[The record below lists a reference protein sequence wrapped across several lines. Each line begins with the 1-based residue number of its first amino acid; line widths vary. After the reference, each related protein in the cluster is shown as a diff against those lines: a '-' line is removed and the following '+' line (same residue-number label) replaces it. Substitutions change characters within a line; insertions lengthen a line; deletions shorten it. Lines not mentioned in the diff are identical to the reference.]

1 MMKTSWGKPVHVISF
16 IRTLLIVLTV
26 AVCLATLMG
35 CGNSPEKDASPAAYI
50 ETMRKAA
57 EAGDADAQYD
67 LGLMY
72 HDGEGVPEDYVEAVK
87 WFRKAA
93 EQGHAAAQFYLGIAY
108 HGGVGVPKDDA
119 EAVKWLRKAA
129 EQGHA
134 RAQFYHVVVS
144 D

>member
-1 MMKTSWGKPVHVISF
+1 MKTSWGKPVHVISF

-35 CGNSPEKDASPAAYI
+35 CGNSPEKDASPAADI

>member
-1 MMKTSWGKPVHVISF
+1 MIGGLVVLLF
-16 IRTLLIVLTV
+16 IMGGLLLREWT
-26 AVCLATLMG
+26 A
-35 CGNSPEKDASPAAYI
+35 DASPAADI

>member
-1 MMKTSWGKPVHVISF
+1 MMKTSWSKSVHVISF

-35 CGNSPEKDASPAAYI
+35 CGNSPEKDASPAADI